1 MIIDDEPALF
11 PATNDDCPPAESSSI
26 TSTTNTDTCATNA
39 PLDIGAKRKNTR
51 KSEQS
56 TTVPGESPVKRQKQD
71 NQTEL
76 TSKTAK
82 ALEKVLGRSPDV
94 EKFEKLKQSLMA
106 NPTSKYNQ
114 DRYKTQLAHV
124 RVKTLKAYKQ
134 LNSELKEYQNQ
145 KAEPYVT
152 KTKQLHIAA
161 ELLKSWKITVH
172 LI

>member
-124 RVKTLKAYKQ
+124 QVKTLKAYKQ